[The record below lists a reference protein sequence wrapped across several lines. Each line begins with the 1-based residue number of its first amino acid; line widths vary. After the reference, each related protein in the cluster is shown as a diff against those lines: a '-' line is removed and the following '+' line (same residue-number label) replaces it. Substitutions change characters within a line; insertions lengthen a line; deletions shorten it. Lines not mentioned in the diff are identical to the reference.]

1 MISYYYVMI
10 KSYNGAQNEDIFT
23 QFAIQIL
30 KREV

>member
-10 KSYNGAQNEDIFT
+10 KSYNDAQIEDIFT

-30 KREV
+30 EQGA